1 MLPKKIYLNYVDEDD
16 EEKTWCVDPVYA
28 ENCEMQN
35 REYTDLSQV
44 WHDAKE
50 EPEKGRLMICIDK
63 HNVSIN
69 EWIDQ
74 YNCDWLDFAEC
85 FGIIIWAY
93 IEDLLP
99 KGGNEKDMK

>member
-16 EEKTWCVDPVYA
+16 EEKIWCVDPVYA
-28 ENCEMQN
+28 EDCEMQN

-44 WHDAKE
+44 WHNVKE
-50 EPEKGRLMICIDK
+50 EPEKARLMICIDK

-99 KGGNEKDMK
+99 KEGNEKDMK

>member
-1 MLPKKIYLNYVDEDD
+1 MTREEQIEITSLTYGCVGSGIDFEAGAKWADANPKSGLI
-16 EEKTWCVDPVYA
+16 
-28 ENCEMQN
+28 
-35 REYTDLSQV
+35 DLSQV

-99 KGGNEKDMK
+99 KGGEK